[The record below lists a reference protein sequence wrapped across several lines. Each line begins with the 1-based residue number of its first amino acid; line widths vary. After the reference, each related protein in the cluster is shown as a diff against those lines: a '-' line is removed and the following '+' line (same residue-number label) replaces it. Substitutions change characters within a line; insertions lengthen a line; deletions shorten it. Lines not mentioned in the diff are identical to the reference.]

1 MALAYRTIQ
10 FFRAA
15 AMNIG
20 LALAPTV
27 YCLAGLRWAD
37 DSNEY
42 DDDDYD
48 DRHCHFWFSL

>member
-42 DDDDYD
+42 DDDDY
-48 DRHCHFWFSL
+48 L

>member
-1 MALAYRTIQ
+1 MAQAYRTIL

-20 LALAPTV
+20 LAPLAPTV
-27 YCLAGLRWAD
+27 YCLAGLRGAD

-42 DDDDYD
+42 DDDDY
-48 DRHCHFWFSL
+48 L